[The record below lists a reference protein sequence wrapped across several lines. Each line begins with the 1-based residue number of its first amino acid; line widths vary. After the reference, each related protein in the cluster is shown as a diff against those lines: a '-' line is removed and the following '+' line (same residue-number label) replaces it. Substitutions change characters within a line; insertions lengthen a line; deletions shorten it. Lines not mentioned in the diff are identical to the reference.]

1 MRAVKQKCANVV
13 VSILSGWKVRLEK
26 NGVLFEHVGVIFIVL
41 VGRAVLYGEQ
51 G

>member
-1 MRAVKQKCANVV
+1 VKQKCANVV

-26 NGVLFEHVGVIFIVL
+26 IVLFEHVGVIVIVL